1 MKGWIKYTM
10 RVIKFS
16 VTKRDREH
24 KKLKIVTGQKKNKT
38 LYNESSSTFRCKYPI
53 QLLPTR
59 KRITRET
66 LVTTDATLIY
76 LYSVLMLHISLIPF
90 ATNMSILFKEEFPI
104 YFYFT
109 MTLNKKNTLLT
120 IFALKTPEP
129 CSYSDV

>member
-1 MKGWIKYTM
+1 M

-24 KKLKIVTGQKKNKT
+24 KRLKIVIGQKKNKT
-38 LYNESSSTFRCKYPI
+38 LYNESSSTSRCKYPI

-59 KRITRET
+59 KRITWET

-76 LYSVLMLHISLIPF
+76 LYSALMLHISLIPF

-109 MTLNKKNTLLT
+109 MTLYKKNTLLT
-120 IFALKTPEP
+120 IFALKTSEP
-129 CSYSDV
+129 CSYTDV

>member
-1 MKGWIKYTM
+1 MK
-10 RVIKFS
+10 VIKFS

-24 KKLKIVTGQKKNKT
+24 NKLKIVIGQKKNKT
-38 LYNESSSTFRCKYPI
+38 LYNESSSTSRYKYSI

-66 LVTTDATLIY
+66 YVTTDATLIY

-120 IFALKTPEP
+120 IFALKTSEP
-129 CSYSDV
+129 CSYIDVW

>member
-1 MKGWIKYTM
+1 MK
-10 RVIKFS
+10 VIKFS
-16 VTKRDREH
+16 ATKKDREH
-24 KKLKIVTGQKKNKT
+24 KKLKIAIGQKKNKT
-38 LYNESSSTFRCKYPI
+38 LYNESSSTSRCKYSI

-66 LVTTDATLIY
+66 HVTTDATLIY

-120 IFALKTPEP
+120 IFALKTSEA
-129 CSYSDV
+129 CSYIDV